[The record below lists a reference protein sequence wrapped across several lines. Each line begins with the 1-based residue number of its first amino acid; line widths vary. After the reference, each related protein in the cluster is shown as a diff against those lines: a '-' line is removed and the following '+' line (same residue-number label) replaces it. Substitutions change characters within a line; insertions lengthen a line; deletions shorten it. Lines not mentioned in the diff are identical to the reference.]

1 MAEDGWKGERR
12 QGSVDEGDLHLQ
24 KCLGMCSPSLCTA
37 VAAGAENEYKGC
49 CIFADQFLGGFYLT
63 LLNC

>member
-1 MAEDGWKGERR
+1 MEEREAGAR
-12 QGSVDEGDLHLQ
+12 AGVDEGGDLHLQ

-49 CIFADQFLGGFYLT
+49 CIFVDQFLGGFYLT
-63 LLNC
+63 L